1 MAIRQRKG
9 ETVSKQEMLNEDEQD
24 KLIKDFQTQDQ
35 LYNNIYIIL
44 GFVFSWTAC
53 YYFMQSQILDYPSVI
68 STLIA
73 PGYLFVDK
81 RVSLFG
87 LVLGS
92 IPLLGKF
99 EIVNGIP
106 LVVNMYIVMVS
117 FDIAS
122 SQDKIKVLDKSRYKF
137 KAV

>member
-1 MAIRQRKG
+1 MSIRQRKG
-9 ETVSKQEMLNEDEQD
+9 EGVSKQDLLNEDEQD
-24 KLIKDFQTQDQ
+24 QLIKDFQKQDQ

-44 GFVFSWTAC
+44 GFVFSWSAC
-53 YYFMQSQILDYPSVI
+53 YYFSSSSDYVSII

-81 RVSLFG
+81 RASLFG
-87 LVLGS
+87 IILGMY
-92 IPLLGKF
+92 PLLGKF
-99 EIVNGIP
+99 EIANSIP

-122 SQDKIKVLDKSRYKF
+122 AQEKIKALDKSRYKL